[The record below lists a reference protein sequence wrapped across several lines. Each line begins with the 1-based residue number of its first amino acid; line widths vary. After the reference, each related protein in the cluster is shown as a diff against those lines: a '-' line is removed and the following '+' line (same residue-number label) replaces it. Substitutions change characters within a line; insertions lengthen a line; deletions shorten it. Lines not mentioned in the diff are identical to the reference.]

1 MTSYITSSEIR
12 NILILSKTSN
22 IYTVQ
27 TTVQMN
33 GQPDGR
39 SDRQTVCLERCQL
52 EKNNVVLID
61 KQTGNTVDR
70 Q

>member
-39 SDRQTVCLERCQL
+39 SDRQTVCLEQCQL